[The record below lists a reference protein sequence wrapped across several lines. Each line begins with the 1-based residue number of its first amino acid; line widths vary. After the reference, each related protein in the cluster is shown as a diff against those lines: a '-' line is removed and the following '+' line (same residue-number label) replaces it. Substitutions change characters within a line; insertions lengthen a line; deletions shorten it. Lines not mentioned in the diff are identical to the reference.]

1 MLKRSKIVKKLRLL
15 YREPDGSSVFESVGP
30 GWSEL
35 VTVNRDG
42 STFTESIGGICGG
55 CMQARW
61 EGRERCDWPECP
73 GLPTEVDH
81 VEPEL
86 RPVPPQHAGHEPA
99 QVESEPVTEEPGKT
113 DRKGFNPVNPFNP
126 RDPQYEPPREPPVD
140 SARGRR
146 LRWGP
151 GPGRDW

>member
-1 MLKRSKIVKKLRLL
+1 MLKPSKIVKRLRLL

-42 STFTESIGGICGG
+42 STLIETIGGICGA

-61 EGRERCDWPECP
+61 EGRECCDWPECP

-81 VEPEL
+81 GEPEL
-86 RPVPPQHAGHEPA
+86 RPVPAQHAGHGPA
-99 QVESEPVTEEPGKT
+99 QVESE
-113 DRKGFNPVNPFNP
+113 
-126 RDPQYEPPREPPVD
+126 
-140 SARGRR
+140 
-146 LRWGP
+146 
-151 GPGRDW
+151 